1 MLFTSQDHTIN
12 DIDVR
17 VVNDGKRTLEQGEWL
32 WCGPAVLLRP
42 YFYVFVVIL
51 LADSCV
57 QELTTEPEL
66 EGLLEAD

>member
-1 MLFTSQDHTIN
+1 MLFTSRDHTIN

-32 WCGPAVLLRP
+32 CCGPAVLLRP
-42 YFYVFVVIL
+42 YFYVFVAIL
-51 LADSCV
+51 LADSRV
-57 QELTTEPEL
+57 RKLITEPEL